1 MEYRNYTVE
10 DFVLDDEFRARVL
23 HPHSENIQLWNKRLY
38 DPLTYENLHTA
49 KKIIQSSQPREYSV
63 EPKEIEQGL
72 THLREQ
78 YQQKICKKQNPSNN
92 TFLRILKI
100 AVVALL
106 FLFIGNL
113 KQIQDTP
120 DQILYTATA
129 EQPKEVILPEGS
141 KVILAKGAR
150 ITFNKNWRDEGKRIT
165 KLQGKAYFSI
175 KKRHFQGE
183 KISFTV
189 ETPNIQVEVLGTE
202 FNVNTDNNITQVVLN
217 SGKVKL
223 STLGT
228 NQQITM
234 KPGEVVEYFHN
245 FRKLVLKSNTNH
257 KKYIAWIEPIT
268 SGNRSKAATFSANSP
283 SKQHT
288 KQIDPP
294 IFGTYNTFSLTNAIP
309 TMPVFFRPTLPKA
322 KNNIAYQQQTG
333 EHNSSEVMQQGKENI
348 ITSFTEGTGNT
359 INTEQKGANNN
370 IDGLNNQNNP
380 FSLPEFG
387 IVQYG
392 NFNQI
397 NISQEGLLNNATS
410 HQYGNM
416 NKSDITQLGNDNK
429 IITYQIGND
438 NKAYI
443 EQIGEN
449 LTSKQLQVGSQNTAE
464 AKFAG
469 SNYRTQSD
477 NAEWSSYQ
485 EQIGMNNKSML
496 QITNTSPNTNAYTLQ
511 HGRSNKVNSQ
521 LSEDYNYLYV
531 IQEGEGNTASSETY
545 EGDFNE
551 IYIYQTGE
559 QNKVGNGWMPGVI
572 QRGALNNVNIYQQGK
587 ENTATTSQTGLNNQL
602 KIKQKDNK

>member
-23 HPHSENIQLWNKRLY
+23 QPRSESTQLWNKRLY
-38 DPLTYENLHTA
+38 DPLTYNNLHQA
-49 KKIIQSSQPREYSV
+49 KKIIQSSQPIDYNV
-63 EPKEIEQGL
+63 EAEVIEQGL
-72 THLREQ
+72 TQLRKQ
-78 YQQKICKKQNPSNN
+78 YQQIHTNQNASNT
-92 TFLRILKI
+92 TFLRVFKI

-113 KQIQDTP
+113 KQIQYTP
-120 DQILYTATA
+120 DQILYTATKK
-129 EQPKEVILPEGS
+129 QPKEVILPEGS
-141 KVILAKGAR
+141 KVILAEDAR
-150 ITFNKNWRDEGKRIT
+150 ITFNKNWRDEGKRIA

-183 KISFTV
+183 KVNFIV
-189 ETPNIQVEVLGTE
+189 ETPNIRVEVLGTE
-202 FNVNTDNNITQVVLN
+202 FNVDTDKNITQVVLN

-234 KPGEVVEYFHN
+234 DPGDVVEYFHN
-245 FRKLVLKSNTNH
+245 FRKLVLKSNTDH
-257 KKYIAWIEPIT
+257 KKYITWIEPI
-268 SGNRSKAATFSANSP
+268 RSKNNSKLATTLKNNL
-283 SKQHT
+283 SKQQD
-288 KQIDPP
+288 KKAAPP
-294 IFGTYNTFSLTNAIP
+294 TFGTYNTFSLTNAIP
-309 TMPVFFRPTLPKA
+309 NMPVFFRPLLPKSL
-322 KNNIAYQQQTG
+322 NNLTYQQQVG
-333 EHNSSEVMQQGKENI
+333 NHNSSKVMQHGKENI
-348 ITSFTEGTGNT
+348 IASVTEGNENT
-359 INTEQKGANNN
+359 IHIEQKGANNN
-370 IDGLNNQNNP
+370 IDGANKQNNS

-397 NISQEGLLNNATS
+397 NITQEGLLNNATS

-416 NKSDITQLGNDNK
+416 NKSGITQLGNDNK

-443 EQIGEN
+443 EQIGDN

-464 AKFAG
+464 AKFEG
-469 SNYRTQSD
+469 NNYRTQSD

-496 QITNTSPNTNAYTLQ
+496 QITNTSPNTNAYTIQ
-511 HGRSNKVNSQ
+511 HGKSNKVNSG

-531 IQEGEGNTASSETY
+531 IQAGEGNTASSETY

-559 QNKVGNGWMPGVI
+559 QNKVGNGWMPGVT

-587 ENTATTSQTGLNNQL
+587 ENTATTSQKGLNNQL
-602 KIKQKDNK
+602 KINQQNNK